1 MSFQSC
7 IKCGKPIPAS
17 MLRDGRARKIGAGFV
32 CPACRIE
39 RASASTPQR
48 LPSTQAELPA
58 AHGSKGV
65 PTRRSSKNLPLP
77 SENGTHREADR
88 VDFQLGDQLASASGR
103 ARGRL
108 SSTTA
113 KSLSKVKRS
122 AKEYANSETERT
134 VRGEQHITK
143 YIVIGSLLLLAGI
156 AGVMV
161 LNATSKPSQEDRER
175 QRARLEDRERQEANE
190 EKEREAAKD
199 APLVVKI
206 EDDPER
212 VPQSEPDELGV
223 FLPGDD
229 MLDEVQRRE
238 RDAWSRK
245 RGQPA
250 PGEGPFVLG
259 DFESDEELR
268 MWRFAP
274 QKDVLAWL
282 GKKGIATGKIA
293 LRLQVPPCG
302 ETPGEASF
310 YLATAAD
317 EAWDWR
323 GANAV
328 IAEAFNPQRRA
339 LKVALEV
346 GSGEGKKLRWDFEV
360 PPGKSFELRGELQ
373 GADFEPLKVQ
383 RVGLKVPRD
392 AKKELVI
399 YLDNFHLEGSFK

>member
-1 MSFQSC
+1 
-7 IKCGKPIPAS
+7 
-17 MLRDGRARKIGAGFV
+17 MLRDGRARKVGAGYV

-58 AHGSKGV
+58 ARGSKGV
-65 PTRRSSKNLPLP
+65 PARRSSKNLPLP
-77 SENGTHREADR
+77 SESGGQRQADR
-88 VDFQLGDQLASASGR
+88 VDFELGDQLASASGR

-113 KSLSKVKRS
+113 KSLSKVKRTT
-122 AKEYANSETERT
+122 KEYANSETERA

-161 LNATSKPSQEDRER
+161 LNASAKPSEEDRKR
-175 QRARLEDRERQEANE
+175 QRARLEEREKQEAQE
-190 EKEREAAKD
+190 EKEREEAKD
-199 APLVVKI
+199 APLVVRI

-212 VPQSEPDELGV
+212 LPQSEPDEMGV
-223 FLPGDD
+223 FLPGDE
-229 MLDEVQRRE
+229 MLDEVQRRA

-245 RGQPA
+245 KGQPPA
-250 PGEGPFVLG
+250 GEGPFVLG
-259 DFESDEELR
+259 DFEADEEFT
-268 MWRFAP
+268 MWHFAP
-274 QKDVLAWL
+274 QTGVLAWK
-282 GKKGIATGKIA
+282 GKKGVANGNIA

-302 ETPGEASF
+302 ETPGEAAF

-323 GANAV
+323 GANALV
-328 IAEAFNPQRRA
+328 AEAFNPQRRA
-339 LKVALEV
+339 MKVALEV

-360 PPGKSFELRGELQ
+360 APGKSFELRGELQ

-399 YLDNFHLEGSFK
+399 YIDHLRLEGSFK